1 MPDKDVHAYLEF
13 VQSGGS
19 VPIVG
24 YRKVYWLIRYTETMY
39 WMNYKTE
46 DYEVGQTIVRPTDP
60 SPYPTASG
68 QLVFDHWSEY
78 PQKMPDN
85 DLNIYGYFR
94 AKGNMYKV
102 TYNIVTVPETGP
114 REYDSY
120 ISYYES
126 GVKFVADPRPPV
138 KSGYY
143 WAGWQGVPDVM
154 PNHDVII
161 TGYYYPGS
169 EEEPQPP
176 APTKRSVSYYE
187 QDNTTFI
194 TYRNYEVGSTIVPIE
209 HPDIIGYRNDGWQ
222 GFPPNM
228 IMPDEDIRVHKSYT
242 KIPTVVFYVDNSIY
256 QVQTYEIG
264 DTITLPTDP
273 TLSGY
278 RFMRWNGLPKDNLIT
293 DTSTIEVNSV
303 FEKTYT
309 ITYIIQEN

>member
-1 MPDKDVHAYLEF
+1 
-13 VQSGGS
+13 
-19 VPIVG
+19 
-24 YRKVYWLIRYTETMY
+24 
-39 WMNYKTE
+39 
-46 DYEVGQTIVRPTDP
+46 
-60 SPYPTASG
+60 
-68 QLVFDHWSEY
+68 
-78 PQKMPDN
+78 
-85 DLNIYGYFR
+85 
-94 AKGNMYKV
+94 
-102 TYNIVTVPETGP
+102 
-114 REYDSY
+114 
-120 ISYYES
+120 
-126 GVKFVADPRPPV
+126 
-138 KSGYY
+138 
-143 WAGWQGVPDVM
+143 M